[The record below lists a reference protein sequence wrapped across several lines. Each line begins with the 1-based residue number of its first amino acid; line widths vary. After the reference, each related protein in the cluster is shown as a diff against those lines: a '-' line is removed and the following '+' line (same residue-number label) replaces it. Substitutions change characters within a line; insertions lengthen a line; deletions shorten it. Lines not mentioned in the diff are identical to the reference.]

1 MHISS
6 KWKKEILTC
15 IEDCRLFAEVLQW
28 TLYLSFP
35 WPFFLCPYGSV
46 LPHTESHIFPHHC
59 FSTLTCLPLLY
70 LASLLPPTLRCVMFP
85 LWHLL
90 MVPLPKNQ
98 GKREHLPHCFSY
110 RRKVENTGRLWLVM
124 QLSWCSKLPTFCSG
138 NTREI
143 HPCFRHYPPPELA
156 CELAL
161 AGSLL
166 HSSYVEC

>member
-6 KWKKEILTC
+6 KRKKEILTC
-15 IEDCRLFAEVLQW
+15 IEDCCLFAEVLQW

-46 LPHTESHIFPHHC
+46 LPHTESRIFPHHC

-70 LASLLPPTLRCVMFP
+70 LASLLPPTLR
-85 LWHLL
+85 W
-90 MVPLPKNQ
+90 
-98 GKREHLPHCFSY
+98 GR
-110 RRKVENTGRLWLVM
+110 ENTCLTASPTEERLKIQVGFDW
-124 QLSWCSKLPTFCSG
+124 WCNYPGVQNFQPFAVATLEKF
-138 NTREI
+138 TR
-143 HPCFRHYPPPELA
+143 FRHYPPPELA